1 MSMKIWGKRMLALAC
16 AGAMLVPLA
25 ACGSDADAGKIR
37 LSYLS
42 WDNEQ
47 TSKPYID
54 EFEKENPDIKIDF
67 SYAPPTSEYISTLQT
82 RLVGNQAPDV
92 FIITSENRDDLIDN
106 GYAKDLTDESFMKNI
121 SQANKDFVGRDGK
134 TYGMSITSWV
144 SGIAYNKDLLKQVG
158 YDEPP
163 ANWDDFLKLCKKLKN
178 AGIEPFLEPNADE
191 PSRFIDAFQ
200 GSILEKKGVDPT
212 TLSTQDNQT
221 PGTDELEAV
230 KEYIR
235 LYDEGGVTRDTVGIS
250 GDDMKTQFTNGQVA
264 MIVDGAWDFAT
275 FEQAGM
281 NWDFAPM
288 PKLGDDYTQY
298 AQGSASPAWAI
309 YAKLDGDKLKAAEKF
324 LTFLSSKWALQ
335 KHNDAGDAVTRRVRR
350 YGDDAVP
357 EGLRSGHQDRQVL
370 PAHQLLFEAGHS
382 QERTQGAEPAAG
394 AGADHARPVCQEHRR
409 QGRGRA
415 VTRNGSHIITHR

>member
-178 AGIEPFLEPNADE
+178 AGIEP
-191 PSRFIDAFQ
+191 
-200 GSILEKKGVDPT
+200 T

-335 KHNDAGDAVTRRVRR
+335 KHNDAGDAVTVD
-350 YGDDAVP
+350 GFDATVMTQYQKVYD
-357 EGLRSGHQDRQVL
+357 QDIKTGKYYLHTNFYSKPDILKSELKAQNQ
-370 PAHQLLFEAGHS
+370 QLV
-382 QERTQGAEPAAG
+382 QGQITPDQYAKNIDAKVAA
-394 AGADHARPVCQEHRR
+394 AQ
-409 QGRGRA
+409 
-415 VTRNGSHIITHR
+415 

>member
-106 GYAKDLTDESFMKNI
+106 GYAKDLTDKSFMKNI
-121 SQANKDFVGRDGK
+121 SQAHKDFVGRDGK

-250 GDDMKTQFTNGQVA
+250 GDDMKT
-264 MIVDGAWDFAT
+264 
-275 FEQAGM
+275 
-281 NWDFAPM
+281 
-288 PKLGDDYTQY
+288 
-298 AQGSASPAWAI
+298 
-309 YAKLDGDKLKAAEKF
+309 
-324 LTFLSSKWALQ
+324 
-335 KHNDAGDAVTRRVRR
+335 
-350 YGDDAVP
+350 
-357 EGLRSGHQDRQVL
+357 
-370 PAHQLLFEAGHS
+370 
-382 QERTQGAEPAAG
+382 
-394 AGADHARPVCQEHRR
+394 
-409 QGRGRA
+409 
-415 VTRNGSHIITHR
+415 

>member
-134 TYGMSITSWV
+134 TYGMSITSWA

-281 NWDFAPM
+281 NW
-288 PKLGDDYTQY
+288 
-298 AQGSASPAWAI
+298 ASPRCP
-309 YAKLDGDKLKAAEKF
+309 
-324 LTFLSSKWALQ
+324 SSATTTRS
-335 KHNDAGDAVTRRVRR
+335 TRRAPPPRGGR
-350 YGDDAVP
+350 STRSSTATSSRPPRSSSPSCQASGRCRSITTPATLSLST
-357 EGLRSGHQDRQVL
+357 GSTLR
-370 PAHQLLFEAGHS
+370 
-382 QERTQGAEPAAG
+382 
-394 AGADHARPVCQEHRR
+394 
-409 QGRGRA
+409 
-415 VTRNGSHIITHR
+415 